1 MEKGQI
7 MTVIKSETTKEIND
21 NGVEVVVEVEERSI
35 ENYRNFEILFFES
48 GLHKNYFL
56 DFEYKVINSLEPISE
71 SADGEGVFHVYDTI
85 VENINITGER
95 TLVNGYEVFE
105 GIVTRVTVLNGGLNG
120 YFYKTNIAAIQH
132 LSQEDLGEVFNK
144 VWGVERNRRF
154 HVEDLSDS
162 YKSYKKADKR
172 LVKSLAMFLLL
183 AVIAIVATLT
193 HGVTTLDT
201 VEILMFCLIF
211 VLGGLPVTINVIEGI
226 KAKKKLKD
234 SHRLVMERMDKRVLQ
249 EMWKRLSNN
258 HY

>member
-1 MEKGQI
+1 
-7 MTVIKSETTKEIND
+7 MTIIKSESTKKVND
-21 NGVEVVVEVEERSI
+21 NGVEVVVEVEEHSV
-35 ENYRNFEILFFES
+35 ENFRDFEILFFES

-85 VENINITGER
+85 VESINITGER

-105 GIVTRVTVLNGGLNG
+105 GIVTRVTVLNGGRNS
-120 YFYKTNIAAIQH
+120 YFYKTNIAAIKH
-132 LSQEDLGEVFNK
+132 FSQKDLGKVFSS
-144 VWGVERNRRF
+144 VWGVERNRSF

-162 YKSYKKADKR
+162 YKSYKSTDKR
-172 LVKSLAMFLLL
+172 LVKSLTMFLLL
-183 AVIAIVATLT
+183 TVIAVVATLT

-226 KAKKKLKD
+226 KAKKKLKE
-234 SHRLVMERMDKRVLQ
+234 SHKSVMECMDKRVLQ
-249 EMWKRLSNN
+249 EMWKKVK
-258 HY
+258 